1 MSRILE
7 RVVREVAAELG
18 RLFSCVK
25 EFSNSGALQAKAD
38 VSALSRV
45 CQGIFKRNSCGKAA
59 SFDPFA
65 EAVDMIPSSQNDSE

>member
-1 MSRILE
+1 LVSRILE

-25 EFSNSGALQAKAD
+25 KFSGSGALQAKAD
-38 VSALSRV
+38 VTALSRV
-45 CQGIFKRNSCGKAA
+45 CQGICKAA

-65 EAVDMIPSSQNDSE
+65 EAVELIPSTTSDPR